1 MTREELVT
9 LVNIYNSLMTIET
22 KGNNTRKMAKALNDL
37 EQLIIQ
43 QNREKGELV
52 NGSEIISTAN

>member
-9 LVNIYNSLMTIET
+9 LVNVYNSLMTIET
-22 KGNNTRKMAKALNDL
+22 KGNNTRKMAKALDEL

-43 QNREKGELV
+43 ENRVKGV
-52 NGSEIISTAN
+52 DDNGSEVIPTID